1 MTRDHSRPGSAEFLL
16 SRRNLLRNTALF
28 GVGAGMLSVPQ
39 SAYGAATEEPQH
51 GGVLTCW
58 TSGDPPNFDPFSN
71 TSSYVLHVVGACYN
85 SLIMYNPLK
94 PDEIIGDLAESWE
107 LSEDGKIYTFKLV
120 RNAKFHDGKPLT
132 SADVKHT
139 FDIVRNPPEGVTS
152 ARKLLLAAVSSIET
166 PDDYTVQFVLTRPS
180 PALISSLATGWFV
193 VCPKH
198 LLEAKGTMK
207 DVVVGSGPF
216 MMKEYKRGVSI
227 QMVKNPNYHVPDR
240 PYLDGITYYVI
251 PDPATAYAY
260 LRTGQL
266 LFYDGLSGKDA
277 RKVEVELKNK
287 TTVHKNASY
296 IGDPY
301 TVNTRRR
308 PFDDIRVRKALA
320 LSVDHAQ
327 AVQVVNDGDGVVA
340 GLLPQSP
347 WGLPAEEL
355 AKVPGYWPDI
365 EASRAEAKKLLAE
378 AGYPNGFDTTLTT
391 RKGAGTHDARGVFL
405 ADQFARIGVRAKL
418 NVQES
423 AVYFETM
430 KAANFDI
437 ATNVISSLANDP
449 DFLIGDFHT
458 CKGGLNYAGICSDK
472 VDELYMKQSET
483 VDVDER
489 KRVTRELE
497 LAALNEFATVVLYF
511 KDKFVAT
518 SKRVHNYIMPPEPDN
533 NRRMQEIWLST

>member
-1 MTRDHSRPGSAEFLL
+1 MTRDHSEPNSGQFLR
-16 SRRNLLRNTALF
+16 SRRDLLRDTTLL
-28 GVGAGMLSVPQ
+28 GAGATMLGAPQ
-39 SAYGAATEEPQH
+39 LAYGATPVEPRH

-71 TSSYVLHVVGACYN
+71 TSSYVLQIAGACYN

-94 PDEIIGDLAESWE
+94 PDEIIGDLAESWG
-107 LSEDGKIYTFKLV
+107 LSDDGKTYTFKLV

-139 FDIVRNPPEGVTS
+139 FDIVRQPPQGVTS
-152 ARKLLLAAVSSIET
+152 ARKSLLAAVSSIET
-166 PDDYTVQFVLTRPS
+166 PDDYTVQFVLSRPS

-198 LLEAKGTMK
+198 ILEAKGTMK
-207 DVVVGSGPF
+207 ADVIGSGPF
-216 MMKEYKRGVSI
+216 MMKEYRRGVSI
-227 QMVKNPNYHVPDR
+227 EMVKNPNYHVPNR
-240 PYLDGITYYVI
+240 PYLDGISYYII

-266 LFYDGLSGKDA
+266 LFYDGLSGNDA
-277 RKVEVELKNK
+277 RKAEAELAKRV
-287 TTVHKNASY
+287 TVHKNSSY

-301 TVNTRRR
+301 TVNTRRK

-320 LSVDHAQ
+320 LSVDHAE
-327 AVQVVNDGDGVVA
+327 AVKVVNYGDGVVA
-340 GLLPQSP
+340 GFLPQDP

-365 EASRAEAKKLLAE
+365 QASRAEAKRLLAE
-378 AGYPNGFDTTLTT
+378 AGYANGFDTTLTT

-405 ADQFARIGVRAKL
+405 SDQFGRIGVRAKL

-430 KAANFDI
+430 NSGKFDI

-449 DFLIGDFHT
+449 DFLMGDFHT
-458 CKGGLNYAGICSDK
+458 CKGGLNYAGICSEK
-472 VDELYMKQSET
+472 VEELFLKQSQT
-483 VDVDER
+483 VDADER
-489 KRVTRELE
+489 KKITHELE
-497 LAALNEFATVVLYF
+497 SAALSDFATVVLYF
-511 KDKFVAT
+511 KNKFVAT
-518 SKRVHNYIMPPEPDN
+518 SKRVHNYVMPPEPDN
-533 NRRMQEIWLST
+533 NRRMQEIWLSA